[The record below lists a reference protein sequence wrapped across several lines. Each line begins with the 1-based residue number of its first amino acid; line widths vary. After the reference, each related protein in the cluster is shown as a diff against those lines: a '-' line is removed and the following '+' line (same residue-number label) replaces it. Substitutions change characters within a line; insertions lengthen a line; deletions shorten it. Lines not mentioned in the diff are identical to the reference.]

1 MFKALRNSLFALT
14 AIVSIATSLAFTS
27 AAPPP
32 DTVEATINCSAI
44 PVADS
49 AAPQSTMARKLRN
62 APAAPPITAAAA
74 VVIDAETGEILW
86 GKGEHERRSPASTT
100 KIMTAI
106 LASESA
112 PLDQVVVSETDGSRM
127 IGSSIMGL
135 RPGVHISM
143 TDLLFGL
150 MLPSGNDAAV
160 EIARAMDGDVER
172 FADRMNEK
180 AEDIGMVN
188 TNFTNPHGLDRQGH
202 YSSAYDLALLGA
214 YSMRNDVFRRVV
226 SAREWH
232 LAPAAGDYTLYN
244 GNTLLQRDPTADGV
258 KIGWTNRAGWT
269 FVASTVRD
277 GRRLVATVLNS
288 SDRDADASAL
298 FDWAYG
304 SHDWIGVSERMAI
317 TLKLASKL
325 GVADEL
331 ERTLSACAEE
341 RVA

>member
-1 MFKALRNSLFALT
+1 MARSLKD
-14 AIVSIATSLAFTS
+14 
-27 AAPPP
+27 APP
-32 DTVEATINCSAI
+32 
-44 PVADS
+44 
-49 AAPQSTMARKLRN
+49 
-62 APAAPPITAAAA
+62 APPITAAAA
-74 VVIDAETGEILW
+74 VVIDAGTGEVLW

-106 LASESA
+106 LAAESA

-127 IGSSIMGL
+127 IGSSVMGL

-160 EIARAMDGDVER
+160 EIARAMDGDVEH
-172 FADRMNEK
+172 FAERMNAK
-180 AEDIGMVN
+180 AAEIGMVN
-188 TNFTNPHGLDRQGH
+188 THFMNPHGLDRREH

-214 YSMRNDVFRRVV
+214 YAMRNDVFRRVV
-226 SAREWH
+226 GAKEWH
-232 LAPAAGDYTLYN
+232 LAPSAGDYTLYN

-277 GRRLVATVLNS
+277 GRRLVVTVLNS
-288 SDRDADASAL
+288 SDRDGDAAAL

-304 SHDWIGVSERMAI
+304 SHDWIGVSERMAL
-317 TLKLASKL
+317 TLQLARKL

-331 ERTLSACAEE
+331 ERSLAACAGE